1 MSLCSRRRRMKVKIS
16 VLVFLCSGAFV
27 LSGCVVRTYS
37 VTKERIDQELNAGN
51 RGYLKGD
58 VPEQETKDRKATRTT
73 QVVEIELHSPIK
85 FERMPK
91 PKQPETAPMQKA
103 EEQAVAGNRGYIFQS
118 TTPEIEPAG
127 PSFEKYTVQKGDTLQ
142 KISQKFYSTT
152 KKWTKIYEVNKDIL
166 KSPNRLY
173 VGQVLNIPVE
183 GLKETKENLK

>member
-1 MSLCSRRRRMKVKIS
+1 MSKIEKS
-16 VLVFLCSGAFV
+16 HLLTVAFIFV
-27 LSGCVVRTYS
+27 LSGCVVRTYPL
-37 VTKERIDQELNAGN
+37 TKDRVDQDLSGGN
-51 RGYLKGD
+51 RGYLKGL
-58 VPEQETKDRKATRTT
+58 VPRAEQKERKTTRTT

-91 PKQPETAPMQKA
+91 ARQPEAMPSQKT
-103 EEQAVAGNRGYIFQS
+103 EDRLLAGNRGYIFQS
-118 TTPEIEPAG
+118 TTPGIVEPTAG

-152 KKWTKIYEVNKDIL
+152 KKWTKLYEVNKDIL